1 MEDAQGRMTVLDRL
15 SDLRRKG
22 VAARLLSTP
31 GQKVLAVIIVWVF
44 GTVVLLI
51 DVIRN
56 SVSPSCFPVA
66 DAV

>member
-31 GQKVLAVIIVWVF
+31 GQKVL
-44 GTVVLLI
+44 LI